1 MKLPIALALDA
12 PDLETAKKWAKEATP
27 YVSTLKIGL
36 ETYLRDGKSAI
47 QEIKN
52 ISDSEIFLDLK
63 LHDIPATVI
72 GACKSI
78 SDLNPKYLTVHA
90 AGGIEMIEG
99 AVKTLPNTFITA
111 VTILTSLNEGALKRI
126 GFKLEARD
134 SAIELAK
141 LAVEAGARAI
151 VCSAQEVAQIRS
163 AVGNDVVLIT
173 PGIRPAGSSLDD
185 QKRVAT
191 PHQAL
196 KDGANLLV
204 IGRPITASA
213 SIKKACE
220 QLREEINNL

>member
-12 PDLETAKKWAKEATP
+12 PDLETTKKWAKEASP

-36 ETYLRDGKSAI
+36 ETYLRDGKNAI

-52 ISDSEIFLDLK
+52 ISDSDIFLDLK

-99 AVKTLPNTFITA
+99 AVKTLPKTFITA
-111 VTILTSLNEGALKRI
+111 VTILTSLNEDSLKRI

-163 AVGNDVVLIT
+163 AVGNNVVLIT

-220 QLREEINNL
+220 QLREEINNF

>member
-27 YVSTLKIGL
+27 FVSTLKIGL

-52 ISDSEIFLDLK
+52 ISDSDIFLDLK

-111 VTILTSLNEGALKRI
+111 VTILTSLNEDALKRI

-213 SIKKACE
+213 SIKNACE
-220 QLREEINNL
+220 QLREEINNF